1 MRLLSVY
8 TLCFYFLVGCCLTA
22 AGQQL
27 PMGVPLPPVTEPAP
41 VIPPITV
48 NAQPVS
54 ALRVDPL
61 ALQREAKELLDLFQ
75 SLQPQIQ
82 ALNRGLLSKDVLDKL
97 KRIEKLAKQLRGEI
111 APLAK

>member
-1 MRLLSVY
+1 
-8 TLCFYFLVGCCLTA
+8 
-22 AGQQL
+22 
-27 PMGVPLPPVTEPAP
+27 

-48 NAQPVS
+48 NAQLVS
-54 ALRVDPL
+54 APRVDPL
-61 ALQREAKELLDLFQ
+61 ALQREAKELLDLSQ

-97 KRIEKLAKQLRGEI
+97 KRIEKLSKQLRGEI